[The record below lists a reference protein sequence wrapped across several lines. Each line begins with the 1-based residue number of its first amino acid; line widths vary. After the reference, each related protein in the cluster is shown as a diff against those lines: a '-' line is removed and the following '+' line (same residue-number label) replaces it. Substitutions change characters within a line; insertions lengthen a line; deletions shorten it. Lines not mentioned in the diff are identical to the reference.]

1 MAKLQYKSISR
12 RTVEA
17 LSVAKDTV
25 FWDNEL
31 TGFGVRVYPSG
42 ARVYVVQSRG
52 PGGLKRVTVGRH
64 GVISADQARRRAA
77 LILARIKAGEDPV
90 AAPLAG
96 VEPGPAVADLAE
108 RYYREYVAVRC
119 KPGTAKL
126 HHRVVRKHILPEFGE
141 LAVTAIGREHVT
153 DLHYRLRHVP
163 SVANQVIVTLSRMI
177 NQAEVWGLAPEGG
190 NPCRFVVKYRQ
201 RKRERFLTEDEFR
214 RLGRVLGALEA
225 EGRVPASAAAAI
237 RLLMLT
243 GCRCNEILTLHWE
256 DVHLDVNEL
265 RLRDSKTG
273 PRTVPLSPAAA
284 KVLAGLPR
292 GAGNPWVIAGRKPGV
307 RLCRTST
314 VTGIA

>member
-64 GVISADQARRRAA
+64 GVISADQAR
-77 LILARIKAGEDPV
+77 
-90 AAPLAG
+90 
-96 VEPGPAVADLAE
+96 
-108 RYYREYVAVRC
+108 
-119 KPGTAKL
+119 
-126 HHRVVRKHILPEFGE
+126 
-141 LAVTAIGREHVT
+141 
-153 DLHYRLRHVP
+153 
-163 SVANQVIVTLSRMI
+163 
-177 NQAEVWGLAPEGG
+177 
-190 NPCRFVVKYRQ
+190 
-201 RKRERFLTEDEFR
+201 
-214 RLGRVLGALEA
+214 
-225 EGRVPASAAAAI
+225 
-237 RLLMLT
+237 
-243 GCRCNEILTLHWE
+243 
-256 DVHLDVNEL
+256 
-265 RLRDSKTG
+265 LRDSKTG

-307 RLCRTST
+307 RLSNFNSHWYCVRKRAGLEDVRLHDLRHSFASRALALGESLTMIGKLLGHTKIQTTARYAHLARDSIKLSAARVAASIGADILPAGARTDA
-314 VTGIA
+314 G